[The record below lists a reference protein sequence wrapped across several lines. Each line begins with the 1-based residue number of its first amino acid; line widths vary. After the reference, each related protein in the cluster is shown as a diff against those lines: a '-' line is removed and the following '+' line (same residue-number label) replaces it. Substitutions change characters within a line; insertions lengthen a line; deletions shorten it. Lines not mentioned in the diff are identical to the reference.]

1 MSRKPQ
7 IPMARLQ
14 PTTQRVIWAGSSWAQ
29 PLGQSLRT
37 GVDIGGRHTPMGG
50 TTIRT
55 PRPTAVVIITGVTV
69 IIMQRL
75 IITLQREPMAGN
87 RLPTAG
93 TDRRRAE
100 PLTILTPGLMHE
112 ARRCRHLTAA
122 EVQHRP
128 ITPTPEPTLRRDKV
142 RIQTRNGVAL
152 TSRGGTRAPR
162 WDITPPRMAR

>member
-1 MSRKPQ
+1 MSRRPQ

-14 PTTQRVIWAGSSWAQ
+14 PTTQRVIWVGSSWAQ

-37 GVDIGGRHTPMGG
+37 GVDIGGRHMPMGG
-50 TTIRT
+50 TILTQRHTEVI
-55 PRPTAVVIITGVTV
+55 TARAMV
-69 IIMQRL
+69 IIMRRL
-75 IITLQREPMAGN
+75 ITTLPREPMAGN
-87 RLPTAG
+87 RLLPALMG
-93 TDRRRAE
+93 RQRAE
-100 PLTILTPGLMHE
+100 PRIILTPGLTPE
-112 ARRCRHLTAA
+112 VPAFRHLTAA

-128 ITPTPEPTLRRDKV
+128 IIPTPEPMLRRDKV